1 MSGSRPTVAIR
12 VTAENADKTRSDL
25 ERIGTSG
32 EAAMRRVQNASAA
45 ATPEMQR
52 LAGASDIA
60 QRAFTGLGGSLG
72 RFGGLATG
80 ASAGASALAAG
91 FLAVGAA
98 AGVAAVNIARAGDTA
113 TATLARLTSATG
125 SLQQAEGVYARL
137 FALSQQTGVAVT
149 ESAGS
154 FARFAVAAREI
165 GGTTDQVLRLVGGI
179 QKAGIVAG
187 TSAQEAGAAVQQ
199 LGQALASGTL
209 QGDELRSVL
218 ENMPQFAQ
226 ALARELGVGIG
237 HLRQMGS
244 EGKLTADVVFP
255 AMLRAAEGMS
265 AEFDKM
271 PVTMSRAKDI
281 LLEATQDF
289 GARLDRITGL
299 SQTFARFMQEGA
311 SALGAAGRAIAPTE
325 REAASSAVERARG
338 TVGRV
343 ADQIAADRAASAYGT
358 VSPALAQAMEIA
370 EADLQDAT
378 RRLGAILQREG
389 EQIEM
394 NEEQAA
400 RRAIETRRQ
409 RLSVQVGDISE
420 AADRRVKIE
429 REAAEKLATL
439 AKAEAEGMNVD
450 AARAAVIREKTE
462 ALEKLAG
469 ATTAVG
475 RAAEEA
481 DAHVRA
487 FLKDQTAQA
496 EAAAKAQEKAA
507 EAIKRYH
514 ERSFN
519 ELVSIG
525 ERAFDRLGDALVDA
539 FVSGQGAAVNFGNV
553 ARGIAASL
561 VADFAKLAIINPILN
576 SVFTSSTGPR
586 PTLSAAF
593 GGSATGFG
601 GIGQMLGLGQMLGG
615 ESIGAALGLTGAGG
629 LLGTTIIG
637 GIGPATGAA
646 LGGMGG
652 ALGPASLSQLNATGL
667 MGFGGSG
674 ATFGQLLGGAGA
686 GFGAGMMLNSLLGGN
701 QTSGM
706 IGSGLGSGLGALLGS
721 LTPLGPLGGALIGG
735 LLGGGGGGMFGPG
748 PSVQAWSYGLRAA
761 DPNPAFG
768 DAFGSRL
775 EMDNV
780 FFNESGAQQFQAA
793 NASIAQINEFL
804 AARGLTVRGARAVSG
819 NNRGPDGV
827 GAASFNDAFATFQF
841 GAQDNAGLAAGLS
854 GRSFGDPAAL
864 QAFVDGFLEVDAL
877 IRGLTADAVPAFT
890 ARITAVNDNF
900 EAVRKRADE
909 LGVSMD
915 GLADA
920 QARAI
925 GELEANRTEQL
936 RASSASLE
944 VRRLRAVGM
953 GQDADLLAQ
962 AEAASAELR
971 SFGDALDA
979 LAITAEDRANRL
991 VQLEE
996 VQAAERAA
1004 IVARWG
1010 EQTNAALRQGLQS
1023 GESLMR
1029 DLAFGAASPLAP
1041 EQQYFAAMT
1050 SLNQAR
1056 QALDAGGSL
1065 SDYTSIA
1072 SQVLPVARDYLGTSQ
1087 RYGGLVAEIGQ
1098 VLASRGADSA
1108 GLSQIMAAQVNST
1121 DAMSAT
1127 LASLSGRQ
1135 VEELVGLRR
1144 EVARLAAHL
1153 EATISRQAAA

>member
-12 VTAENADKTRSDL
+12 VTAENADKTRADL

-32 EAAMRRVQNASAA
+32 EAAMRRVQSASAA

-80 ASAGASALAAG
+80 ASAGAGALAAG

-125 SLQQAEGVYARL
+125 SLAQAEQVYARL
-137 FALSQQTGVAVT
+137 FALSQQTGIAVT
-149 ESAGS
+149 ESAGAFS
-154 FARFAVAAREI
+154 RFSVAAKEI
-165 GGTTDQVLRLVGGI
+165 GGTNDQVLKLVEGI
-179 QKAGIVAG
+179 QKAAIVTGATG
-187 TSAQEAGAAVQQ
+187 QATSAAVLQI
-199 LGQALASGTL
+199 GQALASGVL
-209 QGDELRSVL
+209 QGDELRSII
-218 ENMPQFAQ
+218 ENMPELAA
-226 ALARELGVGIG
+226 ALARELGVGLG
-237 HLRQMGS
+237 QMKQMGS
-244 EGKLTADVVFP
+244 EGKLTADTVFP
-255 AMLRAAEGMS
+255 ALLRASEGMS

-271 PVTMSRAKDI
+271 PVTMSRARDI
-281 LLEATQDF
+281 LSEATADF

-299 SQTFARFMQEGA
+299 SQMFAGFMQQGA
-311 SALGAAGRAIAPTE
+311 AALGAAGRAIAPTA
-325 REAASSAVERARG
+325 REAAQSDVDAARS

-358 VSPALAQAMEIA
+358 VSPALAQAMDVA
-370 EADLQDAT
+370 EADLRDAM

-389 EQIEM
+389 EQIQMDEDV
-394 NEEQAA
+394 AG
-400 RRAIETRRQ
+400 RRAAESRRQ
-409 RLSVQVGDISE
+409 RLSVQVREISE
-420 AADRRVKIE
+420 ASDKRIKIE
-429 REAAEKLATL
+429 REASEALATL

-450 AARAAVIREKTE
+450 AARAAVIRDKTE

-469 ATTAVG
+469 ATKSVG
-475 RAAEEA
+475 KAAEEA

-487 FLKDQTAQA
+487 FLKDQEKQA

-507 EAIKRYH
+507 EAIRRYH
-514 ERSFN
+514 ERSFDAVAN
-519 ELVSIG
+519 IG
-525 ERAFDRLGDALVDA
+525 ERAFERVLDAGVNAML
-539 FVSGQGAAVNFGNV
+539 STGGAAVNLGNV
-553 ARGIAASL
+553 IRGVALSAAG
-561 VADFAKLAIINPILN
+561 DFAKLALINPFLN
-576 SVFTSSTGPR
+576 WAMPSSQGAR
-586 PTLSAAF
+586 PTLAGAMA
-593 GGSATGFG
+593 GGGGGGFSGFG
-601 GIGQMLGLGQMLGG
+601 GIGSMLSSGWGTLSSGGYLAGGGGFSGAMFGTAGFEPSIATGMMGQAPTAGMFGTGGSFSMGSLGSTLGG
-615 ESIGAALGLTGAGG
+615 I
-629 LLGTTIIG
+629 
-637 GIGPATGAA
+637 
-646 LGGMGG
+646 
-652 ALGPASLSQLNATGL
+652 
-667 MGFGGSG
+667 
-674 ATFGQLLGGAGA
+674 GA
-686 GFGAGMMLNSLLGGN
+686 GFG
-701 QTSGM
+701 
-706 IGSGLGSGLGALLGS
+706 IGSTIGGFIANSQAQSQNSQIGAAVGSAVGAVF
-721 LTPLGPLGGALIGG
+721 GPLGSILGGIIGGAGGGLIG
-735 LLGGGGGGMFGPG
+735 PKD
-748 PSVQAWSYGLRAA
+748 SVKGWSYAIKAA
-761 DPNPAFG
+761 GADPAFG
-768 DAFGSRL
+768 DTFGSRL
-775 EMDNV
+775 EMDDV
-780 FFNESGAQQFQAA
+780 FYNESGAQQFQQA
-793 NASIAQINEFL
+793 NAMIAQVNEYL
-804 AARGLTVRGARAVSG
+804 AARGLTVSGARAVGG
-819 NNRGPDGV
+819 NKNGPDASWG
-827 GAASFNDAFATFQF
+827 GAASFADAFATLQF
-841 GAQDNAGLAAGLS
+841 GAQDSAGLAAGLA

-864 QAFVDGFLEVDAL
+864 QAFVDGFLEVEAIIKAL
-877 IRGLTADAVPAFT
+877 TTEAVPGFT
-890 ARITAVNDNF
+890 ASITAVNDNF

-925 GELEANRTEQL
+925 GEIEAARTEQL
-936 RASSASLE
+936 RQSSASLE

-953 GQDADLLAQ
+953 GQDADLMAQ
-962 AEAASAELR
+962 AEAASAEVTA
-971 SFGDALDA
+971 FGRALDA
-979 LAITAEDRANRL
+979 LAITAEDKAARL

-1010 EQTNAALRQGLQS
+1010 EQASAALRQGLQS

-1029 DLAFGAASPLAP
+1029 DLAFGSASPLAP

-1072 SQVLPVARDYLGTSQ
+1072 AQVLPVARDYLGTSQ

-1098 VLASRGADSA
+1098 VLATRGADSA

-1144 EVARLAAHL
+1144 EVQRLGAAL
-1153 EATISRQAAA
+1153 EAMISRQAAA